1 MEVSDNV
8 EIGELV
14 TFDPNIRAIQP
25 ITYAGGGFIQED
37 EKSDL
42 HEPDVE
48 EPQLYLGPP
57 YSIEFVVQ
65 VGKKLSSIGVCS

>member
-1 MEVSDNV
+1 MSDNV

-25 ITYAGGGFIQED
+25 ITYAGGGFLQD
-37 EKSDL
+37 DDKSDL
-42 HEPDVE
+42 HDSEVE
-48 EPQLYLGPP
+48 EPQLYMGSP

-65 VGKKLSSIGVCS
+65 VIAG